1 MNPIYKFWLNRSSNN
16 LLDPSTLTPNCRI
29 NENTGGLYT
38 TSAYKTTDYMAITP
52 GAVYGMKDTQNNV
65 IQLPYFAFYD
75 SNKTFIS
82 PGYAGISQVIAP
94 ANAVYARLSIP
105 TIQDAKQWSF
115 DIATN
120 NYSVFISPW
129 FHPVYKDD
137 LAIDFEQESNQQFFR
152 RKLSGKLTFVR
163 DEYDWISGRAFDFE
177 YLLKIFIS
185 YDGGQSWA
193 EYWNG
198 TFWKT
203 DCEFDADN
211 RNVVVKPT
219 VKDEYNA
226 VLAGLEKE
234 YDLIQLAPEIV
245 PVKLDKRPMI
255 QVYIPGQSVIACFL
269 SGMWWEQECESV
281 SDENELQQTYYFSKS
296 KTQRVVDVTTLGTPI
311 IPEIFTGE
319 PYVETDQGTI
329 EYTNGAYKFVYYYYG
344 SSGGSTVRWEI
355 VRVSDNQIMW
365 WKALTNQFP
374 PSIPNTVTLEP
385 FPDSG
390 ATGNVEIYIHDI
402 SVYSRLVCD
411 VETINQLTTYDI
423 PDNDIVPN
431 NRNYRRVIGYYFPDT
446 IFFTLN
452 LSATPTQYGLYQPG
466 QYYAPPTSLFID
478 EFYPVSRNAWGR
490 MSVWFAF
497 YAFDWLVEQ
506 SARKEYT
513 LKDAYPLDSIISVL
527 LGQIA
532 PGITHQ
538 GTIGYSQ
545 FLYGASTPITGVQQ
559 RLFLTPKSN
568 LISAGYDQPAQKA
581 PITLKTITDMLR
593 NCFRCYC
600 YIEDNKF
607 KIEHIQF
614 FNNGGSYSG
623 TPGIDIDLT
632 QQKVTRNNKKWA
644 FDTSKYSFDKPEM
657 AARYQ
662 FGWMDD
668 VTQLFEGFPIDI
680 ISKYVNPDNIEEIN
694 VSNITS
700 DVDYILLN
708 PDDISKDGFVLLAA
722 TSTLQYGQ
730 MDFEQGGIYGNGSNA
745 ESNNRIRTHG
755 YFVAQHNVVT
765 ISLASGFKCRIFH
778 YSETNTFVDWFGDY
792 SGTTELNNF
801 IPGHHYR
808 FVLLYADNTDITP
821 ANGINSNFTVNNLEF
836 RLPYVN
842 FDFDGTDHILQNAWV
857 SFMFLQQ
864 YYAYDMPARWYSIN
878 GQQMYASGIKKLKTQ
893 TLKFPCLNDPNVLR
907 LIKTNMGNGMIKKLS
922 VNLSSRNANATL
934 RYDTE

>member
-29 NENTGGLYT
+29 NEQTGGFYT
-38 TSAYKTTDYMAITP
+38 TSAYKTTDYMVVTP
-52 GAVYGMKDTQNNV
+52 GAVYCIKDTQNNV

-163 DEYDWISGRAFDFE
+163 DEYDWISARAFDFE

-203 DCEFDADN
+203 DCEFDDDN

-269 SGMWWEQECESV
+269 SGMWWEQECENIT
-281 SDENELQQTYYFSKS
+281 DENALLQTYHFSLAK
-296 KTQRVVDVTTLGTPI
+296 KQRVVDVTVQGTPV

-319 PYVETDQGTI
+319 PYIETDQGTT

-344 SSGGSTVRWEI
+344 SSSGSTVRWEI
-355 VRVSDNQIMW
+355 VRVSDNQTMW

-374 PSIPNTVTLEP
+374 PSIPSTVTLEP

-402 SVYSRLVCD
+402 PVYSRIVCD

-431 NRNYRRVIGYYFPDT
+431 NRNYTRVIGYYFPDT

-466 QYYAPPTSLFID
+466 QYYAPPYVLGIY
-478 EFYPVSRNAWGR
+478 EFFPVSRNAWGR

-497 YAFDWLVEQ
+497 SAFDWIVEQ

-532 PGITHQ
+532 PGITHE
-538 GTIGYSQ
+538 GTTDYSQ
-545 FLYGASTPITGVQQ
+545 FLYGSNPISGINQ
-559 RLFLTPKSN
+559 RLFITPKSN
-568 LISAGYDQPAQKA
+568 MISLGYDQPAQKA
-581 PITLKTITDMLR
+581 PLTLKRITDMLR
-593 NCFRCYC
+593 DCFRCYWF
-600 YIEDNKF
+600 IDSQDRF
-607 KIEHIQF
+607 RIEHIEYF
-614 FNNGGSYSG
+614 RRGGAYTG
-623 TPGIDIDLT
+623 TPVIGRDLT
-632 QQKVTRNNKKWA
+632 TEQVTASGKKWA
-644 FDTSKYSFDKPEM
+644 FGTSKFQYDKPEM

-668 VTQLFEGFPIDI
+668 VTQLFEGNPIDI
-680 ISKYVNPDNIEEIN
+680 ISKYVNPENIEQID
-694 VSNITS
+694 VSQFTS

-708 PDDISKDGFVLLAA
+708 PGEISKDGFVLLACIKPNFI
-722 TSTLQYGQ
+722 TPDGQNHSVLPSTPYVITPEWVVG
-730 MDFEQGGIYGNGSNA
+730 
-745 ESNNRIRTHG
+745 NRITIEISAVG
-755 YFVAQHNVVT
+755 VAGTQMAVSFIDSDNNL
-765 ISLASGFKCRIFH
+765 ISVIQ
-778 YSETNTFVDWFGDY
+778 TFTLTTTAQNISIGPIIVPDNAAKIQFSINGNSATVKVFGVYGDY
-792 SGTTELNNF
+792 C
-801 IPGHHYR
+801 
-808 FVLLYADNTDITP
+808 
-821 ANGINSNFTVNNLEF
+821 
-836 RLPYVN
+836 LPYVN
-842 FDFDGTDHILQNAWV
+842 FELDNVDHYLQNAYV
-857 SFMFLQQ
+857 AFVYLQR
-864 YYAYDMPARWYSIN
+864 YYAYDMPARHYRVN
-878 GQQMYASGIKKLKTQ
+878 GQDMYAYGIKKLKTQ
-893 TLKFPCLNDPNVLR
+893 TLKFPALTDPNTLQ
-907 LIKTNMGNGMIKKLS
+907 LIKTDLGNGTIQKMS
-922 VNLSSRNANATL
+922 VNLSSRNANTTL
-934 RYDTE
+934 KYDTE